1 MIPKIS
7 TLAHSLVAVICAAG
21 SALAADSPR
30 TRLLMDDNWQFK
42 IGKPTDSQGK
52 FDKAGFGPA
61 VFKGTTVNLPHDW
74 AVELPFANSS
84 LRNNGYKAIGV
95 DFRDNSIGWYAREF
109 SIPAEAAGRR
119 FWLEFDGVY
128 RDCQVWVNG
137 IYYGRHESG
146 YSSFRYD
153 ITDAVDPGQKNNVVV
168 RVDATLNEGWFYE
181 GAGIYR
187 HVWLTSTDP
196 VAVAPDGVFV
206 YSRFPN
212 NVPVGAA
219 EVWAEVSLRNDK
231 RTSENAR
238 VKIEVL
244 DAKGKSLGTSTA
256 EASLETLAEGLVK
269 QKVSVANPAL
279 WSPETPTLYTLVTTV
294 EAGNRVVDRVETPF
308 GIRTVAFD
316 PNEGFKLNGKPYM
329 IKGTSNHQDFAGV
342 GVAVPDALQNYKIQR
357 LKDIGCNGYRT
368 AHHPPSPELLDA
380 CDRLGMLVMDENR
393 LMTSSPEQQNQLER
407 LIRRDRNHP
416 SVFIW
421 SIGNE
426 EIGIQ
431 KKPVGER
438 IGLTLTDLCH
448 RMDPTRLVTYG
459 ANVGNLYE
467 GTNKVVDV
475 RGWNYFTW
483 QDRDDYHK
491 AHPEQPHIITEDKG
505 NGGRRGHLRDSNWA
519 QWWPELV
526 ARPYLSGIFPWT
538 GFDYRGE
545 PGSKGVWPQVNGTYG
560 ALDLCGF
567 PKAGAYGY
575 QAVWTEVPMI
585 KILPDWSLPVQINAE
600 IPVWVYSNAEEVE
613 LIVNGTSVGRIKPTA
628 GRSEFKVR
636 YQPGVAVARG
646 YRNGKLVAETRSETA
661 GAPATVQLEPD
672 RTSLAA
678 DGQDVAVVNV
688 RITDEKGR
696 FVPAADNLVEFSLT
710 GPGRIIG
717 VGNGDPSS
725 HESEKEPR
733 RKAFNGL
740 CQVLVQTTKTA
751 GPIEVTA
758 TSANLKPVSVK
769 LQSQPCTPPAS
780 VP

>member
-1 MIPKIS
+1 
-7 TLAHSLVAVICAAG
+7 
-21 SALAADSPR
+21 
-30 TRLLMDDNWQFK
+30 MDDNWQFK

-52 FDKAGFGPA
+52 FDKVGFGPA
-61 VFKGTTVNLPHDW
+61 MFKGTSVNLPHDW
-74 AVELPFANSS
+74 AVELPFAKSS
-84 LRNNGYKAIGV
+84 LRNMGYKAIGG

-109 SIPAEAAGRR
+109 TIPAEADGRR
-119 FWLEFDGVY
+119 FWLEFDGVF

-153 ITDAVDPGQKNNVVV
+153 ITDVAEPGQKNTVIV

-187 HVWLTSTDP
+187 HVWLTSTAP

-206 YSRFPN
+206 YSRFAN
-212 NVPVGAA
+212 NEPVGAA
-219 EVWAEVSLRNDK
+219 EVWAEVSLRNDY
-231 RTSENAR
+231 RASEKAR

-244 DAKGKSLGTSTA
+244 DAKGKSVGMATA
-256 EASLETLAEGLVK
+256 ESSVEALAEALIK
-269 QKVSVANPAL
+269 QKVNVANPAL

-294 EAGNRVVDRVETPF
+294 EVGNRVVDRVETSF

-316 PNEGFKLNGKPYM
+316 PNEGFKLNGKKYI

-342 GVAVPDALQNYKIQR
+342 GVAVPDALQTYKIQR
-357 LKDIGCNGYRT
+357 LKDIGSNGYRT
-368 AHHPPSPELLDA
+368 AHHPPSPALLDA

-393 LMTSSPEQQNQLER
+393 LLTSSPEQQNQLER

-426 EIGIQ
+426 EIGVQ
-431 KKPVGER
+431 KKPVSER
-438 IGLTLTDLCH
+438 IGRTLTDLCH
-448 RMDPTRLVTYG
+448 RLDPTRLVTYA

-467 GTNKVVDV
+467 GANKVVDV

-483 QDRDDYHK
+483 QDREDYHK
-491 AHPEQPHIITEDKG
+491 AHPQQPHIITEDKG
-505 NGGRRGHLRDSNWA
+505 NGGTRGIYFGTADELNAKGYWRDTSWA
-519 QWWPELV
+519 KWWPELL
-526 ARPYLSGIFPWT
+526 ARPFLSGVFPWT

-545 PGSKGVWPQVNGTYG
+545 PGSKGSWPQINGNWG
-560 ALDLCGF
+560 VLDLCGF
-567 PKAGAYGY
+567 PKSGAYAY
-575 QAVWTEVPMI
+575 QAVWTDTPMI
-585 KILPDWSLPVQINAE
+585 KLLPDWSLPDKVNTE
-600 IPVWVYSNAEEVE
+600 LPVWVYSNADEVE
-613 LIVNGTSVGRIKPTA
+613 LIVNDTSVGRKKPMA
-628 GRSEFKVR
+628 GRAEFKVR

-661 GAPATVQLEPD
+661 GAAAALQVEPN
-672 RTSLAA
+672 RTNLAA

-717 VGNGDPSS
+717 VGNGDPLS
-725 HESEKEPR
+725 HDSEKEPR

-740 CQVLVQTTKTA
+740 CQVLIQTTKNA
-751 GPIEVTA
+751 GQIEVTA
-758 TSANLKPVSVK
+758 TSANLKPMSVK
-769 LQSQPCTPPAS
+769 LQADPRPSSAS
-780 VP
+780 AP